1 MTGSFPWR
9 LDTQRELV
17 DFLSRME
24 YYGLG
29 LDYSERCRS
38 LINSVGREEVL
49 RVARDYLHPDK
60 CVLAVVANRREAN
73 MAEAGGSTGD

>member
-17 DFLSRME
+17 DFLSRMK

-29 LDYSERCRS
+29 LDYPERYRP
-38 LINSVGREEVL
+38 LINSVGREEVV

-60 CVLAVVANRREAN
+60 CVLAVVTNLKEAN
-73 MAEAGGSTGD
+73 MVEAGG

>member
-1 MTGSFPWR
+1 M
-9 LDTQRELV
+9 
-17 DFLSRME
+17 
-24 YYGLG
+24 G
-29 LDYSERCRS
+29 LDYPERYRS
-38 LINSVGREEVL
+38 LIKSVGREEVV